1 MSSANYRR
9 GADLERAAKHYLEDN
24 GYYVI
29 KSAGSKGI
37 ADLVGIKPGEI
48 LYVQCKGAAKGYLT
62 PAERVSFRQAALAS
76 GAVALVGYWYKE
88 GRSARRPAFYELTS
102 MGPAGNRDWT
112 PDHGMQSHPHTQEHV
127 Q

>member
-48 LYVQCKGAAKGYLT
+48 LYVQCKLDGYLG
-62 PAERVSFRQAALAS
+62 S
-76 GAVALVGYWYKE
+76 GPLGQ
-88 GRSARRPAFYELTS
+88 GRPRGPHARLPRADFDGS
-102 MGPAGNRDWT
+102 GG
-112 PDHGMQSHPHTQEHV
+112 
-127 Q
+127 

>member
-1 MSSANYRR
+1 MTAANYRR

-37 ADLVGIKPGEI
+37 ADLVAIKPGET
-48 LYVQCKGAAKGYLT
+48 LYVQCKLDGYLT
-62 PAERVSFRQAALAS
+62 PAERVSFRQAALTS
-76 GAVALVGYWYKE
+76 GAAPIVARWVKE
-88 GRSARRPAFYELTS
+88 GRAARTLGFRELTS

-112 PDHGMQSHPHTQEHV
+112 PDHGMQSHPQAQEHV

>member
-48 LYVQCKGAAKGYLT
+48 LYVQCKLDGYLT

-76 GAVALVGYWYKE
+76 GAVPVVARWVKE
-88 GRSARRPAFYELTS
+88 GRAARTPGFRELTS

>member
-48 LYVQCKGAAKGYLT
+48 LYVQCKLDGDLT

-76 GAVALVGYWYKE
+76 GAVPVVARWVKE
-88 GRSARRPAFYELTS
+88 GRAARTPGFRELTS

>member
-1 MSSANYRR
+1 MTAANYRR

-48 LYVQCKGAAKGYLT
+48 LYVQCKLDGYLT

-76 GAVALVGYWYKE
+76 GAVPVVARWVKE
-88 GRSARRPAFYELTS
+88 GRAARTPGFRELTS

>member
-1 MSSANYRR
+1 MSGANYRR

-37 ADLVGIKPGEI
+37 ADLVAIKGLQGIQASET
-48 LYVQCKGAAKGYLT
+48 LYVQCKTDGYLL
-62 PAERVSFRQAALAS
+62 PDERVRFRQAALKS
-76 GAVALVGYWYKE
+76 GAVPVVARWVKE
-88 GRSARRPAFYELTS
+88 GRAAREIGFRELTS

-112 PDHGMQSHPHTQEHV
+112 PDHAMRKETTP
-127 Q
+127 